1 MAFKYKLEYQWD
13 DTEEADDGVYIQ
25 MRANVPKY
33 LSHID
38 KEDYD
43 ALDDED
49 KHAFTD
55 GLFDVYGV
63 TELSSRAYRVWI
75 MKSPVYS
82 WEEVLNP
89 TLLFLRDWYGFDE
102 LEELPG
108 SAKVEGVG
116 TRLQSVRNRRDR

>member
-1 MAFKYKLEYQWD
+1 MAYQYKLEYQWD
-13 DTEEADDGVYIQ
+13 DEDPADDGVYIQ
-25 MRANVPKY
+25 QRVDVPKY

-38 KEDYD
+38 KEAYEELE
-43 ALDDED
+43 AED
-49 KHAFTD
+49 KHAFTT
-55 GLFDVYGV
+55 GLLDVAGV

-82 WEEVLNP
+82 WEEVLTA
-89 TLLFLRDWYGFDE
+89 TLLFLKDWYSETE

-108 SAKVEGVG
+108 SAKIEGVG